1 MCDQGNEVVFRSN
14 GCVVRELDT
23 GETVI
28 KGTRT
33 PNNLY
38 ILKGGQ
44 QQCYLSKNDENWL
57 WHRRLGHLSFSQIR
71 KACRYQAVRDLPDIN
86 IPENTICK
94 SCQFGKQT
102 RAHFMKKKDQLV
114 SLLNLFILIYVDH
127 QGKSH
132 LVEKNTLFCSLMIFP
147 ECVG

>member
-14 GCVVRELDT
+14 GCVVHELDT
-23 GETVI
+23 GETMI

-57 WHRRLGHLSFSQIR
+57 WHRRIGHLSFSQIR
-71 KACRYQAVRDLPDIN
+71 KSCRLNVVHDLPN
-86 IPENTICK
+86 ISILENTIYK
-94 SCQFGKQT
+94 PCQI
-102 RAHFMKKKDQLV
+102 A
-114 SLLNLFILIYVDH
+114 N
-127 QGKSH
+127 
-132 LVEKNTLFCSLMIFP
+132 
-147 ECVG
+147 